1 MVRARR
7 VCDRLPVGSEGDKKG
22 RPGSSRPPTRRA
34 SGPVGASLQSRPTT
48 SYPPPRDD
56 ASTAARGAKNVIN
69 ACLRVT
75 PGERV
80 HVMTYRADALFAT
93 FARAIEDAGATT
105 VAIDLVAFDPQ
116 ATVDAHVRKLGPLLA
131 GATAS
136 ILIAPER
143 PSAALSMAVAKAAEK
158 EGARHI
164 HLLAVDERMLGQS
177 VRADPDLLAIVNKRL
192 GDALRP
198 PSSVRATSE
207 FGTDLEARLAL
218 THPILSSIGRPE
230 RGASENLPAG
240 VVYLHP
246 ARVSGTFVVDR
257 AIFGPGITLDRALLR
272 RAPARIE
279 LNGNRMTDFTSQDPK
294 VTRTI
299 ETYLASHADAG
310 RIGML
315 LFPTN
320 YLVRS
325 DVGSDRQ
332 DMLLPGMGL
341 SMGFSSQATT
351 GANYEAPVQMVL
363 LGRRQTVEV
372 GGKKLVD
379 GGRLADFLVEGIDP
393 FR

>member
-1 MVRARR
+1 MTFRA
-7 VCDRLPVGSEGDKKG
+7 
-22 RPGSSRPPTRRA
+22 
-34 SGPVGASLQSRPTT
+34 ASLF
-48 SYPPPRDD
+48 
-56 ASTAARGAKNVIN
+56 
-69 ACLRVT
+69 
-75 PGERV
+75 E
-80 HVMTYRADALFAT
+80 T
-93 FARAIEDAGATT
+93 FARAIEDAGAKT
-105 VAIDLVAFDPQ
+105 VAIDLDAFDPQ
-116 ATVDAHVRKLGPLLA
+116 ASVEAHTRRLGPLLA

-158 EGARHI
+158 EGARHV

-177 VRADPDLLAIVNKRL
+177 VRADPDLLAIVNRRL

-207 FGTDLEARLAL
+207 FGTDLEVRLAL
-218 THPILSSIGRPE
+218 THPILSSIGRPD

-246 ARVSGTFVVDR
+246 ARVSGTLVVDR
-257 AIFGPGITLDRALLR
+257 AIFGPGIALDRSLLR

-279 LNGNRMTDFTSQDPK
+279 MNGNRMTDFSSSEPA
-294 VTRTI
+294 VMRAI
-299 ETYLASHADAG
+299 EAYLASHAEAA

-341 SMGFSSQATT
+341 SMGYSSRATT

-363 LGRRQTVEV
+363 LGRRQSVEV
-372 GGKKLVD
+372 DGKKLVD
-379 GGRLADFLVEGIDP
+379 AGRLTDFLVEGIDP